1 MQKAI
6 VSDTAKAFGQNVLQ
20 NEPQEVFTF
29 ERTIVNFTGSA
40 VDVFKSDIAVLIGDD
55 IIFRDDTA
63 V

>member
-20 NEPQEVFTF
+20 NEPQEVFAF
-29 ERTIVNFTGSA
+29 ERAIVNFTGSA

>member
-6 VSDTAKAFGQNVLQ
+6 VSDTAKAFRQNVLQ
-20 NEPQEVFTF
+20 NEPQEVFAF
-29 ERTIVNFTGSA
+29 DRAIAKFTGTA
-40 VDVFKSDIAVLIGDD
+40 VNVFKSDIVVLIGND